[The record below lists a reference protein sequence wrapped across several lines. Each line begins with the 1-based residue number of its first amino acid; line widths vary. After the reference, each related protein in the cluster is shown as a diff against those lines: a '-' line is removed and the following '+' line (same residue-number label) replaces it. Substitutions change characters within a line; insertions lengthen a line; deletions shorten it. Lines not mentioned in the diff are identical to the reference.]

1 MVKKGINMRQYLVT
15 EQLLQ
20 SVLNALGKA
29 RVDLP
34 LADLVALVDAIRD
47 LQPTEGSQSETP
59 SETA

>member
-1 MVKKGINMRQYLVT
+1 MRQYLVT